1 VLIEGTPEMGSQ
13 SRIIEVQRGPHL
25 LVRIVWYLLV
35 GWWVTGI
42 AMAIAWLAAIVIVGL
57 PLSFWLVNRIPTL
70 LTLRPRREAYLVVTG
85 ADGVTRM
92 QQLAAPQTNVLLRI
106 AYFVLVGWW
115 LSALWMAAAYLLM
128 LTIVGIPFGLWL
140 ADRIPFVFSLHR
152 GYA

>member
-1 VLIEGTPEMGSQ
+1 MAGATVL
-13 SRIIEVQRGPHL
+13 EVKTGPHI
-25 LVRIVWYLLV
+25 LVRIVWYVLV

-70 LTLRPRREAYLVVTG
+70 LTLRPRREQYLMMTG

-92 QQLAAPQTNVLLRI
+92 QKLATQQTNVLLRI
-106 AYFVLVGWW
+106 VYFVLVGWW
-115 LSALWMAAAYLLM
+115 ASLLWMAASYGLM
-128 LTIVGIPFGLWL
+128 LTILGIPLGMMMVN
-140 ADRIPFVFSLHR
+140 RIPFVFSLHR